1 MAHSGDQTGGYSCPA
16 DQRTRIVA
24 TVGPASRDPA
34 TLRRLVA
41 SGASVFRLNMSHGSH
56 DDHASVVRTVRA
68 LEEELGRPLTLLQDL
83 CGPKI
88 RLGDF
93 PGGEIFVTAGQRLE
107 MVCEQGPVSDGR
119 IPLPIREAFAALK
132 PGARVLIDDGRLTLH
147 VDSVDGESA
156 VVRAETDGRIADH
169 KGVNLPDVA
178 LPISAL
184 TDKDRED
191 LAFGLEQGVDWV
203 ALSFVQRA
211 DDLHTLRELVGD
223 RAALVAKLE
232 KPSAMEQLD
241 AIVDATD
248 AVMIARGDLGVEIPP
263 EDVPVA
269 QRRIVRRCRVVGK
282 PVIVATQMLDSMM
295 GAPRPTRAEASDVA
309 NAVYEGVDAVMLSGE
324 TAAGDYPVEA
334 VEMMARIIARVEA
347 DEQFRNSLDAGHPQ
361 PSATDAD
368 AICCA
373 VRRIAQ
379 ILPTACCVTWTESGF
394 TTLRVARERPMRPIL
409 SLTPS
414 AATARRIAL
423 AWGVVSR
430 VVPDAADGEAAAE
443 AAARAARDN
452 GIAAPGDALVMTAG
466 LPFGVRG
473 TTNQLRIV
481 RA

>member
-1 MAHSGDQTGGYSCPA
+1 MEQAGPYTSAA

-24 TVGPASRDPA
+24 TVGPVSRDVA
-34 TLRRLVA
+34 TLRRLVEA
-41 SGASVFRLNMSHGSH
+41 GASVFRMNMSHGSH

-68 LEEELGRPLTLLQDL
+68 LEEEFGRPLTLLQDL

-93 PGGEIFVTAGQRLE
+93 PGGEVFVTAGERLE
-107 MVCEQGPVSDGR
+107 IVCDQGPREDGR
-119 IPLPIREAFAALK
+119 IPLPIGEAFSALE

-147 VDSVDGESA
+147 VDSVADGVV
-156 VVRAETDGRIADH
+156 VVRAETDGRIADR

-178 LPISAL
+178 LPIPAL

-203 ALSFVQRA
+203 ALSFVQRPE
-211 DDLHTLRELVGD
+211 DLHMLRELVGD
-223 RAALVAKLE
+223 RAGLVAKLE
-232 KPSAMEQLD
+232 KPSALTHLE
-241 AIVDATD
+241 AIVDASD
-248 AVMIARGDLGVEIPP
+248 ALMIARGDLGVEIPP
-263 EDVPVA
+263 QDVPVA
-269 QRRIVRRCRVVGK
+269 QRQIVRRCRAAGK

-324 TAAGDYPVEA
+324 TAAGDYPVA
-334 VEMMARIIARVEA
+334 SVEMMARIIARVEA
-347 DEQFRNSLDAGHPQ
+347 DEQFRVSLDAGHPQ
-361 PSATDAD
+361 PGATDAD

-373 VRRIAQ
+373 VRRVAQ

-394 TTLRVARERPMRPIL
+394 TTLRVARERPVRPIL

-414 AATARRIAL
+414 IVTARRIAL

-443 AAARAARDN
+443 RAARTARDT
-452 GIAAPGDALVMTAG
+452 GVAESGDALVMTAG